1 MYKTLSV
8 IVTGRVQHVGF
19 RYFTLKEASALNLTG
34 YVRNQENGDVR
45 IIVRGPEDL
54 LDDFLVSIR
63 KGPGWARVDGLK
75 IQELPDEEFSG
86 FQIK

>member
-19 RYFTLKEASALNLTG
+19 RYYTLKEASALNLVG
-34 YVRNQENGDVR
+34 YVKNLENGDVR
-45 IIVRGPEDL
+45 IVVRGPGDL

-63 KGPGWARVDGLK
+63 KGPDWARVDGLK
-75 IQELPDEEFSG
+75 IQELPDEEFQR
-86 FQIK
+86 FEIK